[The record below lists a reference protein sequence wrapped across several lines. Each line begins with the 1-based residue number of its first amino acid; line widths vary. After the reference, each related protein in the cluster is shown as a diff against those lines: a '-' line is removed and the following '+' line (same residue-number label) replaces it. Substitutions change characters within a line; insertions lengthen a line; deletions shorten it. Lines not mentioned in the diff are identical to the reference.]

1 MTWNVRL
8 HLTARPLAGAAW
20 LAVSVA
26 TGGGAQAAA
35 APRAA
40 ALDNPARREGLGNY
54 LRAMAQLIPPDGATR
69 RLAGY
74 PAYAFGYGNTFVLA
88 IDSNIAEDSVQ
99 FAWATSQ
106 LAGLDR
112 RRYPHVVAFF
122 HHPVFSSGPHGAAI
136 VERPTAALRAR
147 WMPLLRR
154 HRVRLLVTGH
164 EHFFE
169 HFVERYRDATGG
181 DHRLDQ
187 LVTGG
192 GGAPLYA
199 YRGEPDLREYLE
211 AGVPDAVRVQ
221 HLVRPGMERGD
232 NPYHYVIV
240 NVDGERMSLEVRS
253 VDWGEGYAPYRSNRS
268 VLGDSVP

>member
-8 HLTARPLAGAAW
+8 HLSARPLAGAAW

-26 TGGGAQAAA
+26 TGGGAQVAA

-74 PAYAFGYGNTFVLA
+74 PAYAYGYGNTFVLA

-112 RRYPHVVAFF
+112 WRR
-122 HHPVFSSGPHGAAI
+122 
-136 VERPTAALRAR
+136 RTAVRLSRRAR
-147 WMPLLRR
+147 PAGIPRGRGPRR
-154 HRVRLLVTGH
+154 RAG
-164 EHFFE
+164 
-169 HFVERYRDATGG
+169 ATP
-181 DHRLDQ
+181 
-187 LVTGG
+187 
-192 GGAPLYA
+192 GAP
-199 YRGEPDLREYLE
+199 RNG
-211 AGVPDAVRVQ
+211 AGRQ
-221 HLVRPGMERGD
+221 
-232 NPYHYVIV
+232 
-240 NVDGERMSLEVRS
+240 
-253 VDWGEGYAPYRSNRS
+253 
-268 VLGDSVP
+268 SVPLRDRERRR